1 MVNRNK
7 ELAVNTVILGIG
19 QLIPKFLTL
28 IILPILTT
36 YLKEGEFGVYDL
48 ILSFASFLIPIITLQ
63 IQQAVFRYI
72 LTETEFKKK
81 EEFVT
86 TSFFYVLI
94 SSAVIMPIVFVILLC
109 IGNDILSALLI
120 CVLFFSESLYN
131 LLGQIVRGLGFNAK
145 YSISVIIYSV
155 ANLLFTVLLVMVLQL
170 GLNGVIIS
178 ITAAYIVSDLFLVAV
193 SGMLKYIRIK
203 SFKKTALKTLLAFS
217 APIVP
222 SSIALWIVNLSDRL
236 IIITL
241 MPNGEAMNGIY
252 AVSNKIPTLYSTAYS
267 IFNLAW
273 TETASRVSDDGDP
286 EEYYSELFRGLFN
299 FLVGAMLLLIAFTP
313 LLFHILVKG
322 EFTSAIS
329 QVPILYVGAFFNSFV
344 NFYSGIYI
352 AMKRTKQVGV
362 SSIVG
367 AIINIAIN
375 ILLISKI
382 GLYAASISTAVSFM
396 VIALYR
402 AYDLNKVMKIKYDVK
417 NIIIGMSFFFISGA
431 LLMFNIWWL
440 SIISFIIA
448 AIYNV
453 VYNINFFKK
462 LINMVKRKKQT
473 NNWRQ

>member
-1 MVNRNK
+1 MLKRNK
-7 ELAVNTVILGIG
+7 ELAVNTIILGIG

-36 YLKEGEFGVYDL
+36 YLKEEEFGVYDL
-48 ILSFASFLIPIITLQ
+48 ILSFANFLIPIVTLQ

-94 SSAVIMPIVFVILLC
+94 SSAAIMPIVYLILRF
-109 IGNDILSALLI
+109 IGNDLLTALLI

-145 YSISVIIYSV
+145 YSISVIAFSV
-155 ANLLFTVLLVMVLQL
+155 ANLLFTALLVMVFQF
-170 GLNGVIIS
+170 GLNGVIVS
-178 ITAAYIVSDLFLVAV
+178 ITAAYVISDIFMVAA
-193 SGMLKYIRIK
+193 SGMLKYIRIG
-203 SFKKTALKTLLAFS
+203 SFKKSALKTLVAFS

-236 IIITL
+236 IIITF
-241 MPNGEAMNGIY
+241 MPNGKAMNGIY

-286 EEYYSELFRGLFN
+286 AEYYSELFHGLFN
-299 FLVGAMLLLIAFTP
+299 FLIGVMLFLIAFTP
-313 LLFHILVKG
+313 LLFQILVKG
-322 EFTSAIS
+322 EFTDAIN
-329 QVPILYVGAFFNSFV
+329 QVPILYAGAFFNSLV

-352 AMKRTKQVGV
+352 AFKRTKQVGI

-367 AIINIAIN
+367 AVINIAIN
-375 ILLISKI
+375 IILISQI

-396 VIALYR
+396 VIALCR
-402 AYDLNKVMKIKYDVK
+402 AYDLNKVIKIQYDVK
-417 NIIIGMSFFFISGA
+417 NIIVGIFVFFISGVM
-431 LLMFNIWWL
+431 LMFNIWWL
-440 SIISFIIA
+440 NIITILIA
-448 AIYNV
+448 VIYNV
-453 VYNINFFKK
+453 VYNMNFFKK
-462 LINMVKRKKQT
+462 IINILKRKKAK
-473 NNWRQ
+473 